1 MGRKIVRTLAF
12 FLGLAGV
19 LPFVGIAAA
28 SWLAPLNWH
37 AAIVHALAVYV
48 ALIVS
53 FLGGV
58 HWGVAFSQPTFA
70 RRHLLWGLASAA
82 LAWGA
87 VLLPWAILSLS
98 AFILLLLLS
107 WRVDRL
113 WLANIGLPVKYGTF
127 RTVLTAVAALSLL
140 VAIGSYGRVGIL

>member
-1 MGRKIVRTLAF
+1 MRILAF
-12 FLGLAGV
+12 FLGLVGV
-19 LPFVGIAAA
+19 LPFIGVAAA
-28 SWLAPLNWH
+28 SWLAPVSWH
-37 AAIVHALAVYV
+37 TMIVHALSVYA

-58 HWGVAFSQPTFA
+58 HWGVAFSRPEFA
-70 RRHLLWGLASAA
+70 RRHLLWGMASAA
-82 LAWGA
+82 MAWGA

-107 WRVDRL
+107 WRVDRS
-113 WLANIGLPVKYGTF
+113 WLVHIDLPQKYGAL

-140 VAIGSYGRVGIL
+140 LAIGSYGRVGIL